1 MRYATIAALS
11 VASVAAL
18 AACGIETPAEPGA
31 QPNASTSSST
41 PADTPTESSSTPADS
56 PSAIPTTSTPTEPP
70 SPSKP
75 STSKP
80 AQPTGSPTSDCPD
93 TITTIRSGF
102 RGVEWGKGPAKVT
115 FTPVSATIC
124 QYDAAAEGDDY
135 ATVRTKRTAAASQQL
150 LSLINQAEPPAKQ
163 PTICT
168 KELGPTYVLKFADK
182 SQTLMTWVVEAYGCR
197 RMAVASGRGDNP
209 PVQAAPRQATP
220 ALIKSLGLR

>member
-11 VASVAAL
+11 VASIGL
-18 AACGIETPAEPGA
+18 LSACGIENPAEPGA
-31 QPNASTSSST
+31 QPGADSSST
-41 PADTPTESSSTPADS
+41 TSSTPTESSSSPADT
-56 PSAIPTTSTPTEPP
+56 PTAIPTTSTPTKPP

-75 STSKP
+75 P
-80 AQPTGSPTSDCPD
+80 QPTGSPTRECPD

-102 RGVEWGKGPAKVT
+102 RGVEWGKGPAKAV
-115 FTPVSATIC
+115 FTPVSVTIC
-124 QYDAAAEGDDY
+124 QYDAAADGDDY

-150 LSLINQAEPPAKQ
+150 LSLINQAEPAAKQ

-182 SQTLMTWVVEAYGCR
+182 NGTLMTWVVEAYGCR
-197 RMAVASGRGDNP
+197 

-220 ALIKSLGLR
+220 ALIKSLGMR

>member
-11 VASVAAL
+11 VASVGL
-18 AACGIETPAEPGA
+18 LSACGIESPSDPGA
-31 QPNASTSSST
+31 QPGADSSST
-41 PADTPTESSSTPADS
+41 TSSTPIDS
-56 PSAIPTTSTPTEPP
+56 SSSPAETPTAIPTTSTPTKPP

-75 STSKP
+75 P
-80 AQPTGSPTSDCPD
+80 QPTGSPTSDCPV
-93 TITTIRSGF
+93 TITTVRASF
-102 RGVEWGKGPAKVT
+102 RGVEWGKGPAKAA
-115 FTPVSATIC
+115 FTPVSVTIC
-124 QYDAAAEGDDY
+124 QYDAAADGDDY

-182 SQTLMTWVVEAYGCR
+182 NETLMTWVVEAYGCR
-197 RMAVASGRGDNP
+197 RVAVASGRGDNP

-220 ALIKSLGLR
+220 ALIKSLGMR